1 MTLRPPLRDTLGK
14 LIKWRLSDKLAR
26 SVRKGQE
33 KRLEKG
39 EITIEDYKRA
49 VEDQQ
54 GVAQGSGDRGD
65 RNTLQG
71 TVLANGPT
79 GHARSDAIL
88 ALRYAIPLAL
98 VPGALAM
105 YEFAASW
112 ETSFPAVTFVLRMML
127 SFAYWL
133 TLAFFFG
140 YFYRYIRGKSGLAKG
155 IYLAAGVTCPYL
167 CLRLIET
174 QSLAD
179 FRYFFFWAMQVFGF
193 CTILGLFSFD
203 YETLRRNGFSLA
215 DLLAV
220 HDTPVLS
227 GFASGMLAILV
238 PRYRCGRQR

>member
-79 GHARSDAIL
+79 GHAWSDAIL

-127 SFAYWL
+127 SFAYSAHTCLLFRLFLSLHQGEEWPRKRNISGGWSYVSLFMSAPDRNAVLGRLSLFLFLGDASVWL
-133 TLAFFFG
+133 LHNT
-140 YFYRYIRGKSGLAKG
+140 R
-155 IYLAAGVTCPYL
+155 T
-167 CLRLIET
+167 
-174 QSLAD
+174 
-179 FRYFFFWAMQVFGF
+179 VF
-193 CTILGLFSFD
+193 L
-203 YETLRRNGFSLA
+203 
-215 DLLAV
+215 
-220 HDTPVLS
+220 
-227 GFASGMLAILV
+227 
-238 PRYRCGRQR
+238 